1 MFGKV
6 REIPQ
11 TEKTPFYP
19 RSVYGI
25 SKVAGFDLT
34 RNYREAYNLF
44 CCSGILF
51 NHESPRRGFEF
62 VTRKITHAVA
72 RIKFG
77 LTKRFET
84 WKYGCKKRLGAC

>member
-25 SKVAGFDLT
+25 SKVAGFDLKVFQIQCFNLIE
-34 RNYREAYNLF
+34 RNPWMEYFLSCRELPMRLDRPL
-44 CCSGILF
+44 IRRELL
-51 NHESPRRGFEF
+51 ES
-62 VTRKITHAVA
+62 
-72 RIKFG
+72 
-77 LTKRFET
+77 
-84 WKYGCKKRLGAC
+84 